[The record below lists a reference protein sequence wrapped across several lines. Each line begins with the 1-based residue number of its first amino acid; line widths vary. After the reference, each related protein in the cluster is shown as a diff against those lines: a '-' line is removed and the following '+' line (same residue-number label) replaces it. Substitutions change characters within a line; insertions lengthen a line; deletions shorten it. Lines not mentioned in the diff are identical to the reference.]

1 MAMTDEQKIAYIKS
15 VLGDS
20 SIDDSLLTNL
30 LLEAKESIMLRI
42 YPIGD
47 IPTEAIM
54 PTKYDI
60 LQCKLV
66 VRYYSRM
73 GSEGELIHNENGIN
87 RTYGSVDDEDLLSE
101 VTQKV
106 RL

>member
-1 MAMTDEQKIAYIKS
+1 MAMTDAQKISYIKS

-20 SIDDSLLTNL
+20 SIDDSLLLNL
-30 LLEAKESIMLRI
+30 LLFAKESIMLRI

-47 IPTEAIM
+47 IPTEAEM